1 MKNLL
6 IIIIIAFSLTA
17 TSQIK
22 HEIKDR
28 PPKIK
33 NGNVLIVPDQKP
45 VIVERRE
52 DQVIDKRK
60 TPVIHRNNLPPG
72 QAKKLYGKKSAHAF
86 APGHRKKAV
95 LAIKH

>member
-1 MKNLL
+1 MVVS
-6 IIIIIAFSLTA
+6 SLTA
-17 TSQIK
+17 RSQARN
-22 HEIKDR
+22 EIKAR

-52 DQVIDKRK
+52 DQDIDKRK
-60 TPVIHRNNLPPG
+60 SPVIHRNNLPPG
-72 QAKKLYGKKSAHAF
+72 QAKKLYGKKSSRPF

-95 LAIKH
+95 LAVKH